1 MGINI
6 ADLPPEY
13 QRQVLMQI
21 GKIEK
26 AKQSKYRNQKDER
39 ANIRFASKK
48 EAHRYDEL
56 ILLQKAGKI
65 KDLKLQ
71 VDFTLQ
77 EGFTTTAGERIKPIK
92 YKADFTY
99 RRREETS
106 DGTAWDYVVEDAKS
120 RPTRTQKYLIKRKMV
135 QDKYGIKIAEV

>member
-1 MGINI
+1 MGISI
-6 ADLPPEY
+6 TDLPPEY
-13 QRQVLMQI
+13 QRQVLKQL

-26 AKQSKYRNQKDER
+26 AKQSKYRNREDKR
-39 ANIRFASKK
+39 ANIRFASEK
-48 EAHRYDEL
+48 EARRYDEL
-56 ILLQKAGKI
+56 ALLQTAGKI

-99 RRREETS
+99 YRRETTS
-106 DGTAWDYVVEDAKS
+106 DGIMWNYVVEDAKS

-135 QDKYGIKIAEV
+135 QDKFGIKIVEV